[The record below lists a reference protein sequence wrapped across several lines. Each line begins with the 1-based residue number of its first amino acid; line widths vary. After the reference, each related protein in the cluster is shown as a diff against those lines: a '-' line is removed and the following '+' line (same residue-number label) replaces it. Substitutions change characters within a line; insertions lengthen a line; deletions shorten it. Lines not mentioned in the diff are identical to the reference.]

1 MKDEPPQQRRGSA
14 SPPAPRRDERAIQFR
29 GLGDALRWLGGASEG
44 ASVWEAPGVVA
55 AIVPATR
62 ERSIINSVV
71 YEDVAS
77 LEAAYDGLLDAYAAA
92 GVAGWTVWTPEED
105 ADAITLLTS
114 RGHTF
119 DGEPA
124 AMTLDLERFGSSDA
138 GDLDWDAE
146 ATFEELGRL
155 NDLAYGHAE
164 GEGIAAAMTRA
175 ADDVPIRLYR
185 ARRHGETASV
195 LATMDHDEDV
205 GIYYVAT
212 APEHGRRGLAG
223 RLLGAALTEARE
235 RGMRTSSLQSSAKGE
250 GVYARLGYERRFR
263 LHLYERRG

>member
-1 MKDEPPQQRRGSA
+1 MSDART
-14 SPPAPRRDERAIQFR
+14 IQFR
-29 GLGDALRWLGGASEG
+29 AMGESLRWLGGASEG

-55 AIVPATR
+55 AVIPATP
-62 ERSIINSVV
+62 ERSIVNSVAF
-71 YEDVAS
+71 DHSRS
-77 LEAAYDGLLDAYAAA
+77 LESAYDGLVEAYAAA
-92 GVAGWTVWTPEED
+92 GVAGWDVWTPEDDLE
-105 ADAITLLTS
+105 AIELLTS

-124 AMTLDLERFGSSDA
+124 AMALDLERFEPPDG
-138 GDLDWDAE
+138 GDLDSDAE
-146 ATFEELGRL
+146 ATFGELGRI

-185 ARRHGETASV
+185 ARRDEETACV
-195 LATMDHDEDV
+195 LATMDHGEDV
-205 GIYYVAT
+205 GIYFVAT
-212 APEHGRRGLAG
+212 APGHGRRGLAG
-223 RLLGAALTEARE
+223 RLLGAALAEARE
-235 RGMRTSSLQSSAKGE
+235 RGIRTSSLQSSAKGE